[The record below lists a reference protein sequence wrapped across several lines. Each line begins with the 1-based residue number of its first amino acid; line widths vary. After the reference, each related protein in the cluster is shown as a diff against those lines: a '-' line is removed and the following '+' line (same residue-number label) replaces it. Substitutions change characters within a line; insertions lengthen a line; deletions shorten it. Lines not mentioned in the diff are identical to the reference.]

1 MQAKEISYESNG
13 FTFIDHQNGKVSIP
27 WKGGR
32 YLEFQNST
40 LETVEQ
46 FADALKDFLEMKRP
60 TTPFKN
66 DNTIS
71 SEEEDKCDC
80 DCENRTQS
88 GDDDDEEEDGDLTSI
103 HDNENVTIDFQ
114 ADENGRV
121 PFEVAMVAMR
131 QWLRVR
137 EQQRGKWLFA
147 AMDENGE
154 FSDETN
160 AVYEI
165 SSAEMFKGKREIVQ
179 PTAIITKK
187 SK

>member
-1 MQAKEISYESNG
+1 MKNNAVKFNGEHSEIAQEA
-13 FTFIDHQNGKVSIP
+13 IAIHQFVRDQIEGNRSELTKLEEQVEDQMSGKSKKRKLDSGGSKNYASLEGVPINLGDL
-27 WKGGR
+27 KGYDSG
-32 YLEFQNST
+32 
-40 LETVEQ
+40 
-46 FADALKDFLEMKRP
+46 
-60 TTPFKN
+60 
-66 DNTIS
+66 
-71 SEEEDKCDC
+71 
-80 DCENRTQS
+80 S

-114 ADENGRV
+114 ADGNGRV

-147 AMDENGE
+147 VMDENGE